1 MKAAA
6 APDYNIPM
14 RGAGDQVSQTTI
26 TFRAGGG
33 RPAPDV
39 VFGLDDVNYDI
50 PTLSAAAG
58 TFEDGSDGATL
69 STSWVRAGTAF
80 QNAVYDD
87 NDIYAAKQGSLYGY
101 LKGPATPT
109 TATADLVSGVPL
121 SADGSEIRFW
131 ANMSSHQNYR
141 YILGDCRR
149 GWRLGHVLAQ
159 GRRDRQARR
168 LDIRAG

>member
-1 MKAAA
+1 
-6 APDYNIPM
+6 M
-14 RGAGDQVSQTTI
+14 RGAGDQVSQTTL

-33 RPAPDV
+33 TDNNV
-39 VFGLDDVNYDI
+39 EFGLDDVTYDI

-87 NDIYAAKQGSLYGY
+87 SDIYAAKQGSLYGY

-121 SADGSEIRFW
+121 STDGSEIRFW

-141 YILGDCRR
+141 YILGDAGGAGVSGTFWLRA
-149 GWRLGHVLAQ
+149 GADGRLGAWT
-159 GRRDRQARR
+159 
-168 LDIRAG
+168 IRAG

>member
-1 MKAAA
+1 MKAAG
-6 APDYNIPM
+6 APTYDIPM
-14 RGAGDQVSQTTI
+14 RGAGDQVSQTTL

-33 RPAPDV
+33 TDNNVA
-39 VFGLDDVNYDI
+39 FGLDDVNYDI

-87 NDIYAAKQGSLYGY
+87 TDIYAAKQGSLYGY

-131 ANMSSHQNYR
+131 ANMSTPRELPLHPR
-141 YILGDCRR
+141 RRRR
-149 GWRLGHVLAQ
+149 GRRLGHVLAQ